1 MMSWLLLV
9 ACSPSAEDIAT
20 AIRSDNPVMRE
31 DGAKIA
37 QNYDDEVV
45 VKALLDVIGDP
56 SDKVRLNA
64 IESLSELQAVDAG
77 PALIERMQ
85 IDPNPAVQRAAAD
98 ALGRI
103 LYPDAVPALVAYA
116 QTFPPDDRGQL
127 VAIWAIGRIGF
138 EGLKPEDRKAA
149 MAFLVERRSQAR
161 DRYVLYNIAA
171 SLRFMR

>member
-1 MMSWLLLV
+1 MILLFALL

-20 AIRSDNPVMRE
+20 AIHSENPVMRE

-56 SDKVRLNA
+56 SEKVRLNA
-64 IESLSELQAVDAG
+64 IESLAELQAQDAG
-77 PALIERMQ
+77 PALIERLQ
-85 IDPNPAVQRAAAD
+85 NDPSPAVQRAAAD

-103 LYPDAVPALVAYA
+103 IYKDAVPALVAYA
-116 QTFPPDDRGQL
+116 QAFPPDDRGQL
-127 VAIWAIGRIGF
+127 VAIWAIGRIGY
-138 EGLKPEDRKAA
+138 EGMQPDVRKVA
-149 MAFLVERRSQAR
+149 MAFLVERRALAR
-161 DRYVLYNIAA
+161 DRYVLHNIAA

>member
-1 MMSWLLLV
+1 MMLWLLLL
-9 ACSPSAEDIAT
+9 ACSPSAEDSAT
-20 AIRSDNPVMRE
+20 AIHSENPVMRE

-64 IESLSELQAVDAG
+64 IESLAELQAVDAG

-85 IDPNPAVQRAAAD
+85 SDPNPAVQRAAAD

-116 QTFPPDDRGQL
+116 QSFSPDDRGQL

-138 EGLKPEDRKAA
+138 EGLQPEVRKAA
-149 MAFLVERRSQAR
+149 LAFLVERRAQAR
-161 DRYVLYNIAA
+161 DRYVLYNISA